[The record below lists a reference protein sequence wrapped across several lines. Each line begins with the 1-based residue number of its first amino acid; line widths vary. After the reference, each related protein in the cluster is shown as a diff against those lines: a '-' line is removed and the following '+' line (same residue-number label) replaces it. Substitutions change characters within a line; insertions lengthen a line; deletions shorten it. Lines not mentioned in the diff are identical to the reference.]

1 MELKRSTLLKARE
14 ITVPVLIVAAVALVA
29 FLTRGAWMPFL
40 ANVTGQNPFA
50 GSEKAAIA
58 GVEAFGT
65 MNYQSS
71 YENWKSSL
79 CAVSTKD
86 GCDFIIKLTDT
97 SKMWDKA
104 VAAKTV
110 RTTKA
115 EPVAMIDSNKDEMR
129 SGWKLKVTITEASRV
144 KTNEVYVVVAKDG
157 GQWKFE
163 RFMLG
168 PEIEKYTQK
177 ETK

>member
-1 MELKRSTLLKARE
+1 MNINRSTLLKFRDVL
-14 ITVPVLIVAAVALVA
+14 VPLAIVAVVIVVALM
-29 FLTRGAWMPFL
+29 TRSTWMPLL

-65 MNYQSS
+65 INYQDS
-71 YENWKSSL
+71 YENWKTKL
-79 CAVSTKD
+79 CAVSTKE
-86 GCDFIIKLTDT
+86 GCDFIIKLSDI

-104 VAAKTV
+104 VEAKTV

-115 EPVAMIDSNKDEMR
+115 KSVAMIDTNKDEMR
-129 SGWKLKVTITEASRV
+129 AGWKLNVTVVEASGE
-144 KTNEVYVVVAKDG
+144 KTNEVYVVVAKEDD
-157 GQWKFE
+157 QWKFE

-168 PEIEKYTQK
+168 PEIEKYTQREAK
-177 ETK
+177 